1 MKGKGQM
8 TDINVV
14 KQIQDLRRDL
24 DMEVNLFQEQIE
36 LPLDEALIEDKQFPK
51 QKQFSSNS
59 GQLNKGIALSKWF
72 RKITS
77 QFESIDPFYK

>member
-1 MKGKGQM
+1 M
-8 TDINVV
+8 TDINVA

-24 DMEVNLFQEQIE
+24 DMEVNLLHEQVE
-36 LPLDEALIEDKQFPK
+36 LPLDEVLIEDKQFSEK
-51 QKQFSSNS
+51 KLFDSNS
-59 GQLNKGIALSKWF
+59 VQLSRGVALSKWL

>member
-1 MKGKGQM
+1 M
-8 TDINVV
+8 TEINVV

-24 DMEVNLFQEQIE
+24 DMEVNLFHEQIE
-36 LPLDEALIEDKQFPK
+36 LPLDEALIHDKEFSR
-51 QKQFSSNS
+51 QKQFGSNS
-59 GQLNKGIALSKWF
+59 GQLSRSIALSKWF

>member
-1 MKGKGQM
+1 M
-8 TDINVV
+8 TDVNVV

-24 DMEVNLFQEQIE
+24 DLEVNLFHEQIE
-36 LPLDEALIEDKQFPK
+36 LPLDETLKEGKEFSE
-51 QKQFSSNS
+51 QKQFGSNS
-59 GQLNKGIALSKWF
+59 AQLNKGIALSKWF

>member
-1 MKGKGQM
+1 M

-24 DMEVNLFQEQIE
+24 DMEVNMFHEQIE
-36 LPLDEALIEDKQFPK
+36 LPLDVALKEGKEFSE
-51 QKQFSSNS
+51 QKQFGSNS
-59 GQLNKGIALSKWF
+59 TQLNKGIALSKWF

>member
-1 MKGKGQM
+1 M
-8 TDINVV
+8 TDINVA

-24 DMEVNLFQEQIE
+24 DMEVNLFHEQIE
-36 LPLDEALIEDKQFPK
+36 LPLDEILIGDKQILE
-51 QKQFSSNS
+51 QKQFGNNS
-59 GQLNKGIALSKWF
+59 AQLSKGIALSKWF

>member
-1 MKGKGQM
+1 M

-24 DMEVNLFQEQIE
+24 DMEVNLFHEQIE
-36 LPLDEALIEDKQFPK
+36 LPLDETLIKDKKFSE
-51 QKQFSSNS
+51 QKQINNS
-59 GQLNKGIALSKWF
+59 AQLNRGIALSKWF

>member
-1 MKGKGQM
+1 M

-14 KQIQDLRRDL
+14 KKIQHLRRDL
-24 DMEVNLFQEQIE
+24 DMEVNLFHEQIE
-36 LPLDEALIEDKQFPK
+36 LPLDEALNRSRTSLQRKNN
-51 QKQFSSNS
+51 SVSNS
-59 GQLNKGIALSKWF
+59 GQFNRGIALSKWF

>member
-1 MKGKGQM
+1 M

-14 KQIQDLRRDL
+14 KKIKHLRRDL
-24 DMEVNLFQEQIE
+24 DMEVNLFHEQVE
-36 LPLDEALIEDKQFPK
+36 LPLDETLIKDKQFSE
-51 QKQFSSNS
+51 QKRISNS
-59 GQLNKGIALSKWF
+59 VQLSRGIALSRWF

>member
-1 MKGKGQM
+1 M

-14 KQIQDLRRDL
+14 KQIQNLRRDL
-24 DMEVNLFQEQIE
+24 DMEVNLFHEQIE
-36 LPLDEALIEDKQFPK
+36 LPLDETLIYDKQILE
-51 QKQFSSNS
+51 QKQVSINS
-59 GQLNKGIALSKWF
+59 AQLSRGFALSKWF

>member
-1 MKGKGQM
+1 M

-14 KQIQDLRRDL
+14 KQIQNLRRDL
-24 DMEVNLFQEQIE
+24 DMEVNLFHEQIE
-36 LPLDEALIEDKQFPK
+36 LPLDDDLIKDKQFSER
-51 QKQFSSNS
+51 KQFVGNS
-59 GQLNKGIALSKWF
+59 GQLSRGIALSKWF

>member
-1 MKGKGQM
+1 M

-14 KQIQDLRRDL
+14 KQIQNLRRDL
-24 DMEVNLFQEQIE
+24 DMEVDLFHEQIE
-36 LPLDEALIEDKQFPK
+36 LPLNEALIEDKK
-51 QKQFSSNS
+51 ISEQKQVSINS
-59 GQLNKGIALSKWF
+59 GQLSRGIALSKWL

>member
-1 MKGKGQM
+1 M
-8 TDINVV
+8 TDINVA

-24 DMEVNLFQEQIE
+24 DMEVNLFHEQIE
-36 LPLDEALIEDKQFPK
+36 LPLDETLIDDKQILE
-51 QKQFSSNS
+51 QKQFGSNS
-59 GQLNKGIALSKWF
+59 AQLSRGVALSKWF

>member
-1 MKGKGQM
+1 M
-8 TDINVV
+8 TEINVV

-24 DMEVNLFQEQIE
+24 DMELNLFHEQIE
-36 LPLDEALIEDKQFPK
+36 LPLDKVLIQDKKFSE
-51 QKQFSSNS
+51 QKQFGSNS
-59 GQLNKGIALSKWF
+59 AQLNKGIALSKWF

>member
-1 MKGKGQM
+1 M
-8 TDINVV
+8 TDINVA

-24 DMEVNLFQEQIE
+24 DMEANLFHEQIE
-36 LPLDEALIEDKQFPK
+36 LPLDRDLIEDKQISE
-51 QKQFSSNS
+51 QKQVSINS
-59 GQLNKGIALSKWF
+59 GQLSRGIALSKWF

>member
-1 MKGKGQM
+1 MK
-8 TDINVV
+8 DINVA

-24 DMEVNLFQEQIE
+24 DMEVNLFHEQVE
-36 LPLDEALIEDKQFPK
+36 LPLDETLIKDKQFSE
-51 QKQFSSNS
+51 QKRISNS
-59 GQLNKGIALSKWF
+59 VQISRGIALSKWF

>member
-1 MKGKGQM
+1 M
-8 TDINVV
+8 TDVNVV

-24 DMEVNLFQEQIE
+24 DMEVNLFHEQIE
-36 LPLDEALIEDKQFPK
+36 LPLDETLIDDKQILE
-51 QKQFSSNS
+51 QKQFVSNS
-59 GQLNKGIALSKWF
+59 GQFSRGVALSKWF

>member
-1 MKGKGQM
+1 MK
-8 TDINVV
+8 DINVV
-14 KQIQDLRRDL
+14 KQVQDLRRDL

-36 LPLDEALIEDKQFPK
+36 LPMDDALMNDKQFSE
-51 QKQFSSNS
+51 QKQFVSNS
-59 GQLNKGIALSKWF
+59 DHLSRGVALSKWF

>member
-1 MKGKGQM
+1 M

-24 DMEVNLFQEQIE
+24 DMEVNLFHEQIE
-36 LPLDEALIEDKQFPK
+36 LPLDETLIKDKQFSE
-51 QKQFSSNS
+51 QKQISNS
-59 GQLNKGIALSKWF
+59 AQLNKGIALSKWF

>member
-1 MKGKGQM
+1 M

-14 KQIQDLRRDL
+14 KQVQDLRRDL
-24 DMEVNLFQEQIE
+24 DMEVNLFHEQIE
-36 LPLDEALIEDKQFPK
+36 LPLGEALKEDKEFSEK
-51 QKQFSSNS
+51 KQFVSNS
-59 GQLNKGIALSKWF
+59 GQLNRGIALSKWF

>member
-1 MKGKGQM
+1 M
-8 TDINVV
+8 TDINVA

-24 DMEVNLFQEQIE
+24 DMEVNLLHEQVE
-36 LPLDEALIEDKQFPK
+36 LPLDEVLIEDKQFSEK
-51 QKQFSSNS
+51 KLFDSNS
-59 GQLNKGIALSKWF
+59 VQLSRGVTLSKWL

>member
-1 MKGKGQM
+1 M
-8 TDINVV
+8 TNINVA

-24 DMEVNLFQEQIE
+24 DMEVNLFHEQVE
-36 LPLDEALIEDKQFPK
+36 LPLDETLIDDKQILK
-51 QKQFSSNS
+51 QKQFGSNS
-59 GQLNKGIALSKWF
+59 SQLSRGVALSKWF

>member
-1 MKGKGQM
+1 M
-8 TDINVV
+8 TDINIVN
-14 KQIQDLRRDL
+14 KIQNLRRDL

-36 LPLDEALIEDKQFPK
+36 LPLDEVLIEDKQFSE
-51 QKQFSSNS
+51 QKQFDKNSS
-59 GQLNKGIALSKWF
+59 QLSRGIALSKWF

>member
-1 MKGKGQM
+1 M
-8 TDINVV
+8 TDINVA

-24 DMEVNLFQEQIE
+24 DMEVNLFHEQVE
-36 LPLDEALIEDKQFPK
+36 LPLDETLIKDKQFSE
-51 QKQFSSNS
+51 QKQISNS
-59 GQLNKGIALSKWF
+59 AQQSRGIALSKWF

>member
-1 MKGKGQM
+1 M

-24 DMEVNLFQEQIE
+24 DMEVNLFHEQIE
-36 LPLDEALIEDKQFPK
+36 LPLGEALIEDKQFPK
-51 QKQFSSNS
+51 QKQFGSNS
-59 GQLNKGIALSKWF
+59 GQVSRGIALSKWF

>member
-1 MKGKGQM
+1 M

-24 DMEVNLFQEQIE
+24 DMEANLFHEQIE
-36 LPLDEALIEDKQFPK
+36 LPLGEALIEDKQISK
-51 QKQFSSNS
+51 QKQFGSNS
-59 GQLNKGIALSKWF
+59 AQLNRGISLSKWF

>member
-1 MKGKGQM
+1 M

-14 KQIQDLRRDL
+14 KQIQNLRRDL
-24 DMEVNLFQEQIE
+24 DMEVNLFHEQIE
-36 LPLDEALIEDKQFPK
+36 LPLDETLIEDKK
-51 QKQFSSNS
+51 ISEQKQVSINS
-59 GQLNKGIALSKWF
+59 GQLNRGIALSKWF

>member
-1 MKGKGQM
+1 M

-14 KQIQDLRRDL
+14 KQIHDLRRDL
-24 DMEVNLFQEQIE
+24 DMEVNLFHEQIE
-36 LPLDEALIEDKQFPK
+36 LPLDETLVEDKQISE
-51 QKQFSSNS
+51 QKQFGSNS
-59 GQLNKGIALSKWF
+59 TQLNRGIAVSKWF

>member
-1 MKGKGQM
+1 M

-24 DMEVNLFQEQIE
+24 DMEVNMFHEQIE
-36 LPLDEALIEDKQFPK
+36 LPLDEALKEGKEFSE
-51 QKQFSSNS
+51 QKQFVSNS
-59 GQLNKGIALSKWF
+59 TQLNKGIALSKWF